1 MRARMTLITALAF
14 GLLSAVSLAAQENAS
29 EELQQDGIGR
39 TPARLS
45 YVDGQVSFFRPG
57 AQDWTQAQVNMP
69 LSPGDQL
76 YTGSPG
82 NLEIQIGA
90 RAFVRGWANTQ
101 IGFENQEPDYLQ
113 FKVTSGHASFDLRSL
128 ESGRTLEVSTP
139 NAAFTIDQ
147 AGYYRVDV
155 MGERT
160 DFITRRGGR
169 VLVSP
174 SDGTSFSIA
183 PSEEVVIE
191 GAEHPVISAFSAP
204 PLDPWD
210 NWNYART
217 EQLLDAE
224 SARYVPPG
232 VYGASDLDRYGRW
245 RVVPDYGPVWAP
257 TMVPAG
263 WAPYSTG
270 AWTHDPHY
278 GWTWVDTAPWGWAP
292 YHYGRWVHVDGFWC
306 WAPGPMVSRPVYS
319 PALVAFFGGP
329 SGRVAFGAS
338 GPVVGWVAL
347 GWGEPCVP
355 WWGRPGFIHRP
366 WWGGWGGPRVVNNVV
381 VHRTTVVKVEEI
393 HVYRNAHV
401 RNAVVAVHEDHFHR
415 GGFAKENLTRVDA
428 KDLRPIHT
436 APRVRETPA
445 SFGSTPKHGHRPPEK
460 DLGRP
465 VVSTRPS
472 HASAQP
478 AEHRERKPDAAE
490 ASSSGPHIVE
500 RPQIRGNTAELP
512 RQPFGHSTVERRPEA
527 GRAQQAAPPEN
538 EGLRRPDRYPE
549 SKPPVVQRP
558 PQQPQQTQRPD
569 RPERT
574 ERQGRPEQ
582 QVSRPTP
589 ASAPASNRIEGS
601 RAPARQLPGEPAS
614 RLSPN
619 QAETGSPQRL
629 ERKDRPT
636 QRPDQRGPATDVRRT
651 KAAPDNTPR
660 MQRQGE
666 KAPSFPRS
674 PGGA

>member
-1 MRARMTLITALAF
+1 MRARMTLMIVLAF
-14 GLLSAVSLAAQENAS
+14 GVLSAASLGARENAS

-39 TPARLS
+39 TPPRLS
-45 YVDGQVSFFRPG
+45 FVDGQVSFFRPG
-57 AQDWTQAQVNMP
+57 APDWTPAQVNMP

-90 RAFVRGWANTQ
+90 RAFVRGWGNTR

-113 FKVTSGHASFDLRSL
+113 FKVTAGHAAFDLRSL
-128 ESGRTLEVSTP
+128 DPGLTLEVSTP
-139 NAAFTIDQ
+139 NAAFTIDRP
-147 AGYYRVDV
+147 GYYRVDV

-160 DFITRRGGR
+160 AFITRRGGR
-169 VLVSP
+169 AVVSP
-174 SDGTSFSIA
+174 ADGTSFGIA

-191 GAEHPVISAFSAP
+191 GTEQPTVSSYSAP

-217 EQLLDAE
+217 ERLLDAE

-245 RVVPDYGPVWAP
+245 RDVSDYGPVWVP
-257 TMVPAG
+257 TGVPAG

-270 AWTHDPHY
+270 AWTHDPYY

-306 WAPGPMVSRPVYS
+306 WAPGPMVSRPVYA
-319 PALVAFFGGP
+319 PALVVFFGSP
-329 SGRVAFGAS
+329 HGRVAIGAS

-347 GWGEPCVP
+347 SWGEPCVP
-355 WWGRPGFIHRP
+355 WWGRPGFVHRP

-401 RNAVVAVHEDHFHR
+401 RNAVAAVHEDHFHR
-415 GGFAKENLTRVDA
+415 GGFAKERLTRIDA
-428 KDLRPIHT
+428 KDLQPIHT
-436 APRVRETPA
+436 APQVRPTPA
-445 SFGSTPKHGHRPPEK
+445 RFGSTPKQGQRPPEK
-460 DLGRP
+460 DLRRP
-465 VVSTRPS
+465 VVSTRPFP
-472 HASAQP
+472 AAPPP

-490 ASSSGPHIVE
+490 ASNPGAHIVP
-500 RPQIRGNTAELP
+500 RPQLRENAAELP
-512 RQPFGHSTVERRPEA
+512 RPPFGHSTVERRPEA
-527 GRAQQAAPPEN
+527 GRAQQPAPPKN

-549 SKPPVVQRP
+549 SQPPVVHRQ
-558 PQQPQQTQRPD
+558 PQQPRQPQGPERS
-569 RPERT
+569 ERT

-582 QVSRPTP
+582 PVSRPMP
-589 ASAPASNRIEGS
+589 APAPASNRIEGS

-619 QAETGSPQRL
+619 RVETGSPQHLGRG
-629 ERKDRPT
+629 EKPT
-636 QRPDQRGPATDVRRT
+636 QRSDRREPADDVRRP
-651 KAAPDNTPR
+651 KAAPGNTPR
-660 MQRQGE
+660 TT
-666 KAPSFPRS
+666 S
-674 PGGA
+674 P